1 MGDQEIVKFNGT
13 QIEVLPDCNIAI
25 IRGDAGACSWVW
37 QLKRLD
43 YDRGMLDRL
52 VPLIRRDMA
61 ALDIGAF
68 IGSHSFEYLKHA
80 SCVVSFEP
88 NPSAFAC
95 LSHNCPGSIKINMA
109 LGDKATNRYWTRIYP
124 NCGASYLADEP
135 SPDCLVVPV
144 RTLDSFQ
151 LPPRIG
157 YVKIDAE
164 GEEVAI
170 LRGGRETFL
179 KHRPNMCIEINGAA
193 LRRTGT
199 SPEELISM
207 LRSYGYNT
215 EPIWPGCDKEDQYD
229 LVAIHKEPRK

>member
-1 MGDQEIVKFNGT
+1 MPENIVDGRHIEI
-13 QIEVLPDCNIAI
+13 LPSGFAV
-25 IRGDAGACSWVW
+25 IRGDCGAGSWVYH
-37 QLKRLD
+37 LGRLD
-43 YDRGMLDRL
+43 YDRGMLDRI
-52 VPLIRRDMA
+52 VPLLHKDMA
-61 ALDIGAF
+61 VLDIGAF

-88 NPSAFAC
+88 NPSAFSC
-95 LSHNCPGSIKINMA
+95 LSHNCQAAVKINMA
-109 LGDKATNRYWTRIYP
+109 LGDKVTNRYWTRIIP
-124 NCGASYLADEP
+124 NYGASYLSDDP

-144 RTLDSFQ
+144 RPLDSFQ

-170 LRGGRETFL
+170 LRGGRETFIR
-179 KHRPNMCIEINGAA
+179 HRPTMCVEVNGAA

-199 SPEELISM
+199 SPEELIST
-207 LRSYGYNT
+207 LHSYGYNT

-229 LVAIHKEPRK
+229 LIATHEEPPR

>member
-1 MGDQEIVKFNGT
+1 MTFNGT
-13 QIEVLPDCNIAI
+13 QTEILPDCNIAI
-25 IRGDAGACSWVW
+25 IRGDAGACSWVYM
-37 QLKRLD
+37 LKRLD
-43 YDRGMLDRL
+43 YDRSMLDRIA
-52 VPLIRRDMA
+52 PLIRSDMA

-80 SCVVSFEP
+80 SCVMSFEP
-88 NPSAFAC
+88 NPSAFKC
-95 LSHNCPGSIKINMA
+95 LAHNCPEAICVNIA
-109 LGDKATNRYWTRIYP
+109 LGDKFSTRYWTRIYP

-144 RTLDSFQ
+144 RPLDSFQ

-170 LRGGRETFL
+170 LRGGKETIL
-179 KHRPNMCIEINGAA
+179 KHRPSMCIEVNRAA

-199 SPEELISM
+199 SAEELIDT
-207 LRSYGYNT
+207 LRSYGYKT
-215 EPIWPGCDKEDQYD
+215 EPIWPGGDVQEQYD
-229 LVAIHKEPRK
+229 LIAIHKEPRR